1 MFLQNHYQNAYITHD
16 LDGALAMF
24 RTQYGFD
31 DFKRYEVSYELKT
44 PAGRGTATVKLAL
57 GWIGNL
63 QYELIEPV
71 SGMIDVYREGL
82 PDTVFHKWPLRF
94 HHVCMRVPDWDAFR
108 ADLEREKRPVVMEG
122 GTPGHLLWLYVD
134 ARDTVGHYLE
144 YCWMTPER
152 WAVIGGK

>member
-1 MFLQNHYQNAYITHD
+1 MLLENHYQNAYITRD
-16 LDGALAMF
+16 LDQALAMF

-31 DFKRYEVSYELKT
+31 DFKHLEVTYELKT

-63 QYELIEPV
+63 QYELIQPV
-71 SGMIDVYREGL
+71 SGLIDIYAEGL
-82 PDTVFHKWPLRF
+82 PDRYPLRF
-94 HHVCMRVPDWDAFR
+94 HHIAMRVHDWDEFR
-108 ADLEREKRPVVMEG
+108 ADVERHKRPVVMEG

-152 WAVIGGK
+152 WTALGGR